1 MIGMNIRM
9 RRKKL
14 KLSQQDLA
22 YGDWTRSYI
31 SQIESGRIQPSIE
44 TLAKIASKL
53 DTTVSNLIGDEILM
67 QKAKAAV
74 FYPDICKQIL
84 AQLPETTTTI
94 FLYKLTN
101 SLLTNKS
108 LDCQLP
114 PNAELYFLTA
124 RVLIFQ
130 KNYPHAL
137 QVLLDG
143 MKYLDEFWRIIFLA
157 KLHFVYQQL
166 GKTEELNNITQQ
178 IAAVLNTKYSVDE
191 LRRKLTYELH
201 FESNPVRSQNL
212 ISFIQAIDYYHE
224 FKQAFQI
231 INDNV

>member
-1 MIGMNIRM
+1 MIGTNIRM

-31 SQIESGRIQPSIE
+31 SQIESGRIQPSME
-44 TLAKIASKL
+44 TLSRIAAKL
-53 DTTVSNLIGDEILM
+53 DTSVSNLIGDEILM
-67 QKAKAAV
+67 QKAKATI
-74 FYPDICKQIL
+74 FYPDICKQYL

-143 MKYLDEFWRIIFLA
+143 MKYLDEFWRIIFLT
-157 KLHFVYQQL
+157 KLLFVYQQL
-166 GKTEELNNITQQ
+166 GDTEQLTRVKQQVTAVLDTKNTIDELQYKLIHELN
-178 IAAVLNTKYSVDE
+178 
-191 LRRKLTYELH
+191 
-201 FESNPVRSQNL
+201 FESNPVRCQNL
-212 ISFIQAIDYYHE
+212 ITFIQTIDYYRE
-224 FKQAFQI
+224 FEQAFHI
-231 INDNV
+231 ANKDP